1 MKRLFVF
8 AIMVMSLASL
18 SAKEKIEKVK
28 VRGEYTLL
36 TTADITFKQAAA
48 EALKDA
54 KRKAIE
60 KVCGETVNVWDRMS
74 TSNVGES
81 FNSLSLNQINGELV
95 EYTVIKEWREDSK
108 VRSVEVLFYCEIE
121 AKVKKGLT
129 PDPNFTADIEGV
141 KGIYFEGDKIEFKV
155 TPYRDAYLKIFCME
169 NEQLGYRL
177 YPNEIDGA
185 VQKLT
190 ANEKHGIL
198 EYSDLECAKSTT
210 QKVEVNYLVFV
221 FTKEEYPFYKDV
233 NSWQEIETWMA
244 KIPSD
249 QKYIYY
255 APIEIREKQ

>member
-36 TTADITFKQAAA
+36 TTADVTFKQAAA

-129 PDPNFTADIEGV
+129 PDPNFTADIDRF
-141 KGIYFEGDKIEFKV
+141 GIASFWSFMNTK
-155 TPYRDAYLKIFCME
+155 TPVSASRIWPNPALYDARMKFMRSSLSLM
-169 NEQLGYRL
+169 
-177 YPNEIDGA
+177 
-185 VQKLT
+185 
-190 ANEKHGIL
+190 
-198 EYSDLECAKSTT
+198 
-210 QKVEVNYLVFV
+210 
-221 FTKEEYPFYKDV
+221 
-233 NSWQEIETWMA
+233 
-244 KIPSD
+244 
-249 QKYIYY
+249 
-255 APIEIREKQ
+255 

>member
-1 MKRLFVF
+1 MKFVYILWILLLPFSVF
-8 AIMVMSLASL
+8 AGN
-18 SAKEKIEKVK
+18 EKIEKVK

-36 TTADITFKQAAA
+36 TTADVTFKQAAA

-54 KRKAIE
+54 KRKALE
-60 KVCGETVNVWDRMS
+60 KVCGETINVWDRMS
-74 TSNVGES
+74 TSSVGES
-81 FNSLSLNQINGELV
+81 FNSLSLNQINGELI
-95 EYTVIKEWREDSK
+95 EYKVIKEGHENSTIRD
-108 VRSVEVLFYCEIE
+108 VEIIFYCEIE

-177 YPNEIDGA
+177 YPNEIDGT

-190 ANEKHGIL
+190 ANMKHGIL

>member
-1 MKRLFVF
+1 MKFVYILWILLLPFSVF
-8 AIMVMSLASL
+8 AGN
-18 SAKEKIEKVK
+18 EKIEKVK

-36 TTADITFKQAAA
+36 TTADVTFKQAAA

-54 KRKAIE
+54 KRKALE
-60 KVCGETVNVWDRMS
+60 KVCGETINVWDRMS
-74 TSNVGES
+74 TSSVGES
-81 FNSLSLNQINGELV
+81 FNSLSLNQINGELI
-95 EYTVIKEWREDSK
+95 EYEIIKEWHEDSK

-155 TPYRDAYLKIFCME
+155 TPYRNAYLKIFCME

-177 YPNEIDGA
+177 YPNEIDGT

-190 ANEKHGIL
+190 ANERHGIL
-198 EYSDLECAKSTT
+198 EYSDLECAKSTN